1 MGMQRYG
8 RTGTSIADGSLQ
20 CHSSEFAAFVCCADE
35 MVQGQI
41 ATLCVLA
48 VLVTLTIDLEALPSL
63 VFVCLLLHHYSNT
76 PSSLLSRYF
85 HLKRMQSSTTNK
97 QSQQSIRDTTTN
109 KRIQKQRLN
118 NEIQQLVKDIWRVGD
133 PQKPQVPFGELF
145 DDDDVQQHYEGLA
158 ATLKA
163 AKKRKLFLCYCWW

>member
-1 MGMQRYG
+1 MGG
-8 RTGTSIADGSLQ
+8 RARVLQ
-20 CHSSEFAAFVCCADE
+20 MVHFNVTAA
-35 MVQGQI
+35 
-41 ATLCVLA
+41 
-48 VLVTLTIDLEALPSL
+48 S
-63 VFVCLLLHHYSNT
+63 LLLLSVVRMKWFRVKSPPFAFLLCWWLLRSILKRCHRLYLFVFSFIIT
-76 PSSLLSRYF
+76 QTLLRRSLSRYF
-85 HLKRMQSSTTNK
+85 HLKRMQSSTTNE

-109 KRIQKQRLN
+109 KRTQKQRLN